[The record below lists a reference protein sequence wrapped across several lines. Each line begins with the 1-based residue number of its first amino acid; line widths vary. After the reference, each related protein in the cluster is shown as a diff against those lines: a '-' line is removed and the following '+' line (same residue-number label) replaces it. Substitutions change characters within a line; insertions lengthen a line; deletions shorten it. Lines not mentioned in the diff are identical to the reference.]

1 MDLKNNYENLGPYV
15 KINRSSS
22 EIKYDDDKNMWS
34 ADIIFDVYQKSIYLY
49 GTTRTLTEVERSNII
64 TEILNRFFFNY
75 INKINLKDYL
85 YFEDNVYL
93 CKLKNRG
100 LEKNEELK
108 KQGMSYSILGESIIE
123 LPKHPLENSIITDI
137 RNIYFYLK
145 LAVEEGIKTN
155 SMVFDSIPFEF
166 EGDSHRYK
174 RMLKILEELI
184 PEFEDYLTQYLC
196 GQVNI
201 SISKGK
207 LRNKKAVVFIKIKEA
222 K

>member
-1 MDLKNNYENLGPYV
+1 MDLENKNENLGPYV
-15 KINRSSS
+15 NINRSSS

-49 GTTRTLTEVERSNII
+49 GTTRALTKTERSNII

-75 INKINLKDYL
+75 INKVNLKDYL

-100 LEKNEELK
+100 LEKKEELK
-108 KQGMSYSILGESIIE
+108 QQGMSYSILGESIIE
-123 LPKHPLENSIITDI
+123 LPKHPLENSIISDI
-137 RNIYFYLK
+137 RTIYLHLK

-166 EGDSHRYK
+166 EGDSYRYK

-184 PEFEDYLTQYLC
+184 PEFQEALSQLLC
-196 GQVNI
+196 GKVII
-201 SISKGK
+201 SINKGK

>member
-1 MDLKNNYENLGPYV
+1 MNLKNEIVN
-15 KINRSSS
+15 INRSSS

-49 GTTRTLTEVERSNII
+49 GTTRTLTDVERSNII
-64 TEILNRFFFNY
+64 TEILNKFFFNY

-100 LEKNEELK
+100 LEKKEELK
-108 KQGMSYSILGESIIE
+108 QQGTSYSILGETIME
-123 LPKHPLENSIITDI
+123 LPKHPLENSIISDI
-137 RNIYFYLK
+137 RNIYLYLK
-145 LAVEEGIKTN
+145 LAVEEGIQKN

-184 PEFEDYLTQYLC
+184 PEFEDYLTKYLC